1 MRLSQQQSG
10 GDSIK
15 DAFSI
20 ENQSSISKD
29 QNFFYWATNI
39 VVIGS
44 QTIDSS
50 SCLSLSKHS

>member
-20 ENQSSISKD
+20 ENQSSISKAKT
-29 QNFFYWATNI
+29 FST
-39 VVIGS
+39 GLRTS
-44 QTIDSS
+44 
-50 SCLSLSKHS
+50 

>member
-50 SCLSLSKHS
+50 SYLSLSKFS